1 MGDGDEERYTSGGD
15 PNGAVLNAA
24 MDDMRPDFAKH
35 DSNDNSDSDDSRDA
49 LRSSEES
56 ASRATGGASGDSQDD
71 MNQAESNIESDYAN
85 NVSGEQE
92 QSAGDKVK
100 SAISQGKKA
109 KRAAPL
115 IGLLT
120 SLLGGGM
127 GFAGVQHILPYSLV
141 NIFKANFSEIDTI
154 NNIRGDSSMRRLIK
168 GVAKYHTDGL
178 NDAQHEATMAFDFSP
193 RQIERFERSKIKID
207 KSSESMIF
215 RDKIKVV
222 VDKEKADPGN
232 QVYFFD
238 DYYADNIDFHVA
250 YNSATATWRKST
262 SQYLSESMDNYY
274 NFRGIAKK
282 IVNGGT
288 TAIKG
293 LIKTAKSAG
302 AMFQNISAETD
313 NNDGKTLV
321 GSDSDNEIGKLDLD
335 NEDIQWDLFQPEGS
349 TKQNSV
355 AAVADKAKS
364 VAGKLAKAGE
374 IANIVCSVFTIITAF
389 FQLVFQDSAFRMLTV
404 AQQFFGAIQKTQ
416 AGDARELG
424 SIMQSLSKDAKQF
437 YASKVDGHPQV
448 KYTGTDEND
457 PDNEHESHIQDVD
470 YEWGDSVEKTGNAL
484 TSEGIQGLYS
494 GNIANTYS
502 DESASQF
509 NLFSA
514 LEGASK
520 HVDLAVSNFRKCAFT
535 RLATDMAAFVGD
547 LAMVA
552 GCLATLGMGC
562 LLEVLEKATIAIGKG
577 AIKLAI
583 TYIVSNLLAYL
594 IPQLIAVY
602 VPDVLNNLLG
612 EDLGNMLTSAGN
624 TLIGGAGQ
632 FAGGSFAGMKSFASY
647 EMARLE
653 VVADNARY
661 EREVYSPF
669 DLRSSNTFFGSI
681 ANQLVPVTA
690 YVGVS
695 ISGGVKSFGTL
706 LSNSVNKL
714 LPTANALNSTVNA
727 ANAVTSTKNHCPM
740 LDSVGAV
747 GDPFCN
753 PYIVSDLSTAD
764 SSPAEVIMSEAVKD
778 SLNED
783 PASNGLTGTY
793 TIKDDSGLAKWIK
806 YCSRRSSPL
815 GIPDQNIA
823 SDLGVKIGATA
834 STVAQGVPI
843 VGSAINL
850 LNDARALAYAGYIT
864 GEACVTNNSSGTYNN
879 ASGIDIQALLEYQ
892 DNKQQKEEND
902 KKIVAFYNWLMGTSY
917 SADYA
922 QNAYNDFYN
931 KWNSKDG
938 KRDIYCHYYYCYNG
952 QLVRYEPNDD
962 NKADE
967 WGEDLPW
974 AWDTDVLNEIE
985 NDTANFTVTH
995 KSDGTIEI
1003 SPHHGAAK
1011 GWNNGQDLMLAHDM
1025 AGTPLDEFIRDEDN
1039 DGYDNY
1045 ELWMIIDNLYDDIY
1059 KHTYEGSDS
1068 LVAKIAEY
1076 EAKRASEKYKFEAV
1090 VSGSPTW
1097 EEARAYQRFAQ
1108 DQASLQDMG
1117 IIDKSAVATYH
1128 EKLNKDLDNSYLGIM
1143 ARYTGMTK
1151 DYIVAVIDGME
1162 VLDWIAQYDPTDFS
1176 PTPAE
1181 HVEEPDHQFEEDE
1194 YNSSTYIAYYT
1205 QTFFEDRRQRNFAA

>member
-49 LRSSEES
+49 LRNSEES

-302 AMFQNISAETD
+302 AMFQNISAETE

-355 AAVADKAKS
+355 AKVADKAKS

-404 AQQFFGAIQKTQ
+404 AQQFFGAIQKAQ
-416 AGDARELG
+416 AGDASELG
-424 SIMQSLSKDAKQF
+424 SIMQSLSTDAKQF

-457 PDNEHESHIQDVD
+457 PENENEGHIQDVD

-552 GCLATLGMGC
+552 GCIATLGMGC

-624 TLIGGAGQ
+624 MLIGGAGQ

-706 LSNSVNKL
+706 LSNSINKL

-764 SSPAEVIMSEAVKD
+764 SSPAEVIMSDAVKD

-843 VGSAINL
+843 VGPAINL
-850 LNDARALAYAGYIT
+850 LNDSRALAYAGYIT
-864 GEACVTNNSSGTYNN
+864 GSG
-879 ASGIDIQALLEYQ
+879 
-892 DNKQQKEEND
+892 
-902 KKIVAFYNWLMGTSY
+902 
-917 SADYA
+917 
-922 QNAYNDFYN
+922 
-931 KWNSKDG
+931 
-938 KRDIYCHYYYCYNG
+938 
-952 QLVRYEPNDD
+952 
-962 NKADE
+962 
-967 WGEDLPW
+967 
-974 AWDTDVLNEIE
+974 
-985 NDTANFTVTH
+985 
-995 KSDGTIEI
+995 
-1003 SPHHGAAK
+1003 
-1011 GWNNGQDLMLAHDM
+1011 
-1025 AGTPLDEFIRDEDN
+1025 
-1039 DGYDNY
+1039 
-1045 ELWMIIDNLYDDIY
+1045 
-1059 KHTYEGSDS
+1059 
-1068 LVAKIAEY
+1068 
-1076 EAKRASEKYKFEAV
+1076 
-1090 VSGSPTW
+1090 
-1097 EEARAYQRFAQ
+1097 
-1108 DQASLQDMG
+1108 
-1117 IIDKSAVATYH
+1117 
-1128 EKLNKDLDNSYLGIM
+1128 
-1143 ARYTGMTK
+1143 
-1151 DYIVAVIDGME
+1151 
-1162 VLDWIAQYDPTDFS
+1162 
-1176 PTPAE
+1176 PA
-1181 HVEEPDHQFEEDE
+1181 
-1194 YNSSTYIAYYT
+1194 
-1205 QTFFEDRRQRNFAA
+1205 

>member
-24 MDDMRPDFAKH
+24 MDDMRPDFVKH
-35 DSNDNSDSDDSRDA
+35 GSNDDSDSGDSGNSESRNA
-49 LRSSEES
+49 LRSSEEG
-56 ASRATGGASGDSQDD
+56 ASKSTGGASGDSQDD

-85 NVSGEQE
+85 NVSGEQ
-92 QSAGDKVK
+92 QSTGDKVK
-100 SAISQGKKA
+100 GAISQGKKA

-127 GFAGVQHILPYSLV
+127 GFAGVQHILPYSIV
-141 NIFKANFSEIDTI
+141 NIFKSNFSEIDTI
-154 NNIRGDSSMRRLIK
+154 NNIRGDSSMRRHIK

-215 RDKIKVV
+215 RDKVTVV
-222 VDKEKADPGN
+222 VDKERADPGN

-262 SQYLSESMDNYY
+262 SQYMSESMDNYY
-274 NFRGIAKK
+274 NFRGISKK
-282 IVNGGT
+282 IVDGGAG
-288 TAIKG
+288 AIKG

-302 AMFQNISAETD
+302 AMIQSISPQTD
-313 NNDGKTLV
+313 ANDLDSNGNPSLV
-321 GSDSDNEIGKLDLD
+321 GSSSDNEIGKLDLD
-335 NEDIQWDLFQPEGS
+335 NPDLQWDLFQPEGT
-349 TKQNSV
+349 TKQKAV
-355 AAVADKAKS
+355 AKVADKAKS

-404 AQQFFGAIQKTQ
+404 AQQFFGAIQKAQ
-416 AGDARELG
+416 AGDASELG
-424 SIMQSLSKDAKQF
+424 SIMQSLSTDAKQF

-448 KYTGTDEND
+448 KYIGTDEND
-457 PDNEHESHIQDVD
+457 PKNEEEGHIQDVD

-552 GCLATLGMGC
+552 GCIATLGMGC

-624 TLIGGAGQ
+624 MLIGGAGQ

-706 LSNSVNKL
+706 LSNSVTQL

-727 ANAVTSTKNHCPM
+727 SKAVTSTKNHCPM
-740 LDSVGAV
+740 LDSIGAV

-753 PYIVSDLSTAD
+753 PYVVSDLSTAD
-764 SSPAEVIMSEAVKD
+764 SSPAEVLMSDAVKD

-783 PASNGLTGTY
+783 PATNGLTG
-793 TIKDDSGLAKWIK
+793 S
-806 YCSRRSSPL
+806 
-815 GIPDQNIA
+815 
-823 SDLGVKIGATA
+823 
-834 STVAQGVPI
+834 
-843 VGSAINL
+843 
-850 LNDARALAYAGYIT
+850 
-864 GEACVTNNSSGTYNN
+864 
-879 ASGIDIQALLEYQ
+879 
-892 DNKQQKEEND
+892 
-902 KKIVAFYNWLMGTSY
+902 
-917 SADYA
+917 
-922 QNAYNDFYN
+922 
-931 KWNSKDG
+931 
-938 KRDIYCHYYYCYNG
+938 
-952 QLVRYEPNDD
+952 
-962 NKADE
+962 
-967 WGEDLPW
+967 
-974 AWDTDVLNEIE
+974 
-985 NDTANFTVTH
+985 
-995 KSDGTIEI
+995 
-1003 SPHHGAAK
+1003 
-1011 GWNNGQDLMLAHDM
+1011 
-1025 AGTPLDEFIRDEDN
+1025 
-1039 DGYDNY
+1039 
-1045 ELWMIIDNLYDDIY
+1045 
-1059 KHTYEGSDS
+1059 
-1068 LVAKIAEY
+1068 
-1076 EAKRASEKYKFEAV
+1076 
-1090 VSGSPTW
+1090 
-1097 EEARAYQRFAQ
+1097 
-1108 DQASLQDMG
+1108 
-1117 IIDKSAVATYH
+1117 
-1128 EKLNKDLDNSYLGIM
+1128 
-1143 ARYTGMTK
+1143 
-1151 DYIVAVIDGME
+1151 
-1162 VLDWIAQYDPTDFS
+1162 
-1176 PTPAE
+1176 
-1181 HVEEPDHQFEEDE
+1181 
-1194 YNSSTYIAYYT
+1194 
-1205 QTFFEDRRQRNFAA
+1205 